1 MSMVTTLVSLS
12 QFFRSMAIRVRNKAI
27 KAIKERIAVVEAQQ
41 VEVEEHRSKLM
52 IDCHNRYYAAR
63 KANNAEYQKALA
75 DLESRFTQKLN
86 KIDSD
91 FAESKRIIALTSQA
105 ASNELK
111 RELAMLGAELDN
123 LTK

>member
-12 QFFRSMAIRVRNKAI
+12 QFFRSMAIRMRNKAI

-63 KANNAEYQKALA
+63 NANNAEYQKALA

-86 KIDSD
+86 RIDSD
-91 FAESKRIIALTSQA
+91 FAENKRTIALTSQA

>member
-12 QFFRSMAIRVRNKAI
+12 QFFRSMAVRLRNKAI
-27 KAIKERIAVVEAQQ
+27 KAIKARIAVVEAQQ
-41 VEVEEHRSKLM
+41 VKVEERRSKLM
-52 IDCHNRYYAAR
+52 IDCHNRFYREADELSRKKQEAIDAIVAQYNKDAGKLAASFEE
-63 KANNAEYQKALA
+63 K
-75 DLESRFTQKLN
+75 
-86 KIDSD
+86 
-91 FAESKRIIALTSQA
+91 KRSIALVAQG